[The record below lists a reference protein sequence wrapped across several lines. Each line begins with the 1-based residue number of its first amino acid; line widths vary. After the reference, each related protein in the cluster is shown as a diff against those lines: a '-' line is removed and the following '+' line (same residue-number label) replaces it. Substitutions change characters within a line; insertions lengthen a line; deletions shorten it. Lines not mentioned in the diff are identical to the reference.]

1 MGEKEQGI
9 NYLVHKPRENPSL
22 LFTFLYFCVFFG
34 KYEEVGGR
42 MYNFTS
48 YRIELGKNP
57 SLVERNEEKP

>member
-9 NYLVHKPRENPSL
+9 NYLVHKSRENPS

-34 KYEEVGGR
+34 KCEEVGER

-57 SLVERNEEKP
+57 SLVERNEETP